1 MIEFKE
7 VYERNCMRVG
17 NITNNEFFLELNKLN
32 EKIQEEFLKKIIH
45 ETRSVTCDVM
55 LGDSTTKQVE
65 TFDIKNV
72 EVFFGDFNSKLSE
85 WSSQGVTYSSDE
97 DLRRIFIKSEIRI
110 EDYILSLH
118 ASLQYHVLLYYRP
131 LQKVIELQKKL
142 AGLINNSGDSE
153 SKYKDESERL
163 ILEKLNELGFKDMPK
178 QELFEL
184 FYNDEE
190 LSSKIKK
197 MIDESQPEV
206 IDIQDKKNQLFKEL
220 DNLLLETFH
229 TTSVMIDEQKLVNG
243 EEGCLCNIDLEYV
256 DKGAKQGLID
266 VSLISEQL
274 KVRIKQCIE
283 NILNMILENKS

>member
-1 MIEFKE
+1 
-7 VYERNCMRVG
+7 MRIG

-32 EKIQEEFLKKIIH
+32 IKIQEEFLKKIIH
-45 ETRSVTCDVM
+45 ETRSVTCNVM

-97 DLRRIFIKSEIRI
+97 DLRRIFIKSEIRT

-190 LSSKIKK
+190 LALKIKK
-197 MIDESQPEV
+197 MIDESQPEI
-206 IDIQDKKNQLFKEL
+206 IDIQDKKNQFFKEL

-256 DKGAKQGLID
+256 DNGAKQGLID
-266 VSLISEQL
+266 ASIITEQL
-274 KVRIKQCIE
+274 KVRIRQCVE
-283 NILNMILENKS
+283 NILNVILENKS

>member
-7 VYERNCMRVG
+7 VYERNHMRIG

-45 ETRSVTCDVM
+45 ETRTVTCDVM

-97 DLRRIFIKSEIRI
+97 DLRRIFIKSEIRA

-163 ILEKLNELGFKDMPK
+163 ILEKLNELGFKDMAK

-184 FYNDEE
+184 FYNNEE
-190 LSSKIKK
+190 LALKIKK
-197 MIDESQPEV
+197 MIDESQPEI

-243 EEGCLCNIDLEYV
+243 EEGCLCNIDLEYI
-256 DKGAKQGLID
+256 DNGAKQGLID
-266 VSLISEQL
+266 ASIITEQL
-274 KVRIKQCIE
+274 KVRIRQCVE
-283 NILNMILENKS
+283 NILNVILENKS

>member
-7 VYERNCMRVG
+7 VYERNHMRIG

-45 ETRSVTCDVM
+45 ETRTVTCDVM

-97 DLRRIFIKSEIRI
+97 DLRRIFIKSEIRT

-163 ILEKLNELGFKDMPK
+163 ILEKLNELGFKDMAK

-184 FYNDEE
+184 FYNNEE
-190 LSSKIKK
+190 LALKIKK
-197 MIDESQPEV
+197 MIDESQPEI

-243 EEGCLCNIDLEYV
+243 EEGCLCNIDLEYI
-256 DKGAKQGLID
+256 DNGAKQGLID
-266 VSLISEQL
+266 ASIITEQL
-274 KVRIKQCIE
+274 KVRIRQCVE
-283 NILNMILENKS
+283 NILNVVLENKS

>member
-7 VYERNCMRVG
+7 VYERNHMRIG

-45 ETRSVTCDVM
+45 ETRNVTCDVM
-55 LGDSTTKQVE
+55 LGDSTTKKVE

-72 EVFFGDFNSKLSE
+72 EVFFGGFNSKLSE

-118 ASLQYHVLLYYRP
+118 ASLQYHVLLYYKP

-142 AGLINNSGDSE
+142 AGLINNSGNSE

-163 ILEKLNELGFKDMPK
+163 ILEKLNELGFKDMAK

-184 FYNDEE
+184 FYNNEE
-190 LSSKIKK
+190 LALKIKK
-197 MIDESQPEV
+197 MIDESQPEI

-256 DKGAKQGLID
+256 DNGAKQGLID
-266 VSLISEQL
+266 ASIITEQL
-274 KVRIKQCIE
+274 KVRIRQCVE
-283 NILNMILENKS
+283 NILNVILENKS

>member
-1 MIEFKE
+1 
-7 VYERNCMRVG
+7 MRIG

-32 EKIQEEFLKKIIH
+32 KKIQDEFLKKIIH

-97 DLRRIFIKSEIRI
+97 DLRRIFIKSEIRT

-190 LSSKIKK
+190 LALKIKK
-197 MIDESQPEV
+197 MVDESQPEI